1 MLSLYSSY
9 FANSNFQVPEVVQN
23 TFFELI
29 KEARKNN
36 SDNVAIRNIAQM
48 YSLEMNKDMQVCIS
62 FKFHILCNYLCN
74 LNFKAKLMIEDSQL
88 NFASGDLNLAKKI
101 LMEVLKE
108 KSLNILTKAVALRY
122 YPSSI
127 Q

>member
-62 FKFHILCNYLCN
+62 FKCHILCNYLCN